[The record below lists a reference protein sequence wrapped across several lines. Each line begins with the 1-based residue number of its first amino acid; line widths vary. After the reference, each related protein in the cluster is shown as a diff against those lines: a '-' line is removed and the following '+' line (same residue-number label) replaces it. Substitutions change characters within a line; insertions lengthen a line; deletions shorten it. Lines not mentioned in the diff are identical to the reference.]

1 MPSRATVEAFA
12 AMVESGAHAEAIE
25 QFYTLDSTMQENTAP
40 PRAGRDKL
48 VARERMVLAAQKQ
61 VVSTRLSPIMI
72 DGNEVAIRW
81 RFDFEPLEGKAF
93 SLEEVAWQTW
103 RGEKIAHETFFYDP
117 AQMGR

>member
-12 AMVESGAHAEAIE
+12 AMVESGDHAEAIE
-25 QFYTLDSTMQENTAP
+25 QFYTDDATMQENTAP

-48 VARERMVLAAQKQ
+48 AARERMVLAAQKG

-72 DGNEVAIRW
+72 DGDEVAIRW

-103 RGEKIAHETFFYDP
+103 RGEKIARETFFYDP
-117 AQMGR
+117 AQMAG